1 MIGSFTRGCGFA
13 LCAAAAITLALNVF
27 VTPFLPKDDFT
38 AIAASNAY
46 LIRQC
51 LAALV
56 AALLMFG
63 VIGIHVSRLGR
74 VGRFG
79 TTAFVIAVIGSLCLF
94 DIEYGQVSTFHA
106 IALHAPAALTQV
118 MAIKDSSLAIGASLA
133 VLAFFL
139 GWFVLALSL
148 LLSSHYAKLGPA
160 LIMIG
165 LPLSLILGAAGLPTP
180 WPAIASSLATG
191 GGWFL
196 IGWQMIRPRGEQ
208 KAS

>member
-1 MIGSFTRGCGFA
+1 MIGSFTRGCGIA
-13 LCAAAAITLALNVF
+13 LCAAAVITLGLNVF
-27 VTPFLPKDDFT
+27 VTPFLPSDDFT
-38 AIAASNAY
+38 AIAASSAY

-56 AALLMFG
+56 ALLLMFG

-74 VGRFG
+74 AGIFA
-79 TTAFVIAVIGSLCLF
+79 TIAFVIAVTGSLGLF
-94 DIEYGQVSTFHA
+94 NIEYGQASTFHA

-148 LLSSHYAKLGPA
+148 LVSSQYAKPGPA
-160 LIMIG
+160 LVMIG
-165 LPLSLILGAAGLPTP
+165 LPLPLILSAAGLPTP

-196 IGWQMIRPRGEQ
+196 IGWQMIGLRGQ
-208 KAS
+208 QGTS

>member
-1 MIGSFTRGCGFA
+1 MIGSFTRGCGVA
-13 LCAAAAITLALNVF
+13 LCAAAVITLGLNVF

-38 AIAASNAY
+38 QIAASNAY

-74 VGRFG
+74 IGIFG
-79 TTAFVIAVIGSLCLF
+79 TIAFVIAVLGSLCLF
-94 DIEYGQVSTFHA
+94 NVEFGQASTFHA

-118 MAIKDSSLAIGASLA
+118 MTIKDSSLAIGATLA

-139 GWFVLALSL
+139 GWFLLALSL
-148 LLSSHYAKLGPA
+148 LLSSHYSKLGPA
-160 LIMIG
+160 LIMAG
-165 LPLSLILGAAGLPTP
+165 LVLVPLLSLLKVFGAYA
-180 WPAIASSLATG
+180 AVVNSLVTG
-191 GGWFL
+191 AGWFL
-196 IGWQMIRPRGEQ
+196 IGLQMIRLRGQ
-208 KAS
+208 GAS